1 MRIPEK
7 LKFALRALRG
17 RTRHEMEM
25 NDEVQHFLAL
35 DAQQKAARGMDAGAA
50 ARAARVELGGIE
62 QTKERVRELRPGL
75 WLETLWQDVRFAARM
90 LRKHP
95 GYLTAAV
102 LTMALGIGANTAI
115 FSVVDAALL
124 RPLPY
129 PDADRLMLV
138 QTDRTGEARVPQM
151 AFLDYT
157 DLLAQH
163 SGLENAA
170 AFMAS
175 GFVVGG
181 ETQPT
186 RCEGMHVTPSFFAT
200 LGVQPALGRVFLPE
214 EDAAGKDQVAILS
227 HRLWTES
234 YGGRA
239 DALGQ
244 GILLGGVPHVIVG
257 VLPANF
263 NLFLPMTD
271 TWVIQDADVF
281 VPVGPTFQ
289 LAQRRSIFTFEVI
302 ARRKPGVNLA
312 QAQNELTQIAR
323 GLEEKYPDTNHG
335 RALAFT
341 PLVEQ
346 VVGGAR
352 PALLLLMAAVGAVL
366 LAACVNLA
374 NLMIGRLAAREQEL
388 AVRAALGASRGRLAR
403 QLLVESLLLVSLGGA
418 AGVLL
423 AWRLL
428 PHISA
433 MVDGRMYGAE
443 SIALNPQ
450 ALLFALLVSV
460 AAGIASGL
468 LPARA
473 LWHKRREECLHGAG
487 RSSASAGRSRM
498 RKALVV
504 AEIALSSVLLVGA
517 GLLGSSLLALLRV
530 PPGFDPTQMVT
541 LQLSLSA
548 TRYQTRADVAR
559 ALNAITD
566 RIRQLPGVTAATVTG
581 SLPFSGHS
589 SGTSVWVEGRT
600 LPVGQQPPT
609 ARWQYVQ
616 QGYFDTMRI
625 PLLRGRQFA
634 ERDIERTPHVTL
646 ISEAEARRDFPGE
659 DPIGKRVSYGPP
671 GQQPDWHEIIGVVG
685 DIRHGSLR
693 EQPEPRA
700 YDLFGQHAGLS
711 AFVVVRTAQ
720 APEQVLPGVRLAV
733 REIDPGAPIYSVRTM
748 AAWMARSV
756 SREQMLATLVGVFAL
771 AALFLGAVGA
781 YGVIASL
788 VEQRT
793 REIGIRMALGAAPR
807 EILRATVSEGLQLAV
822 LGLLIG
828 VGASLA
834 LGPMLRGILFGV
846 GPADPRTMAAVAA
859 LLLAVTLAACYIP
872 ACRAAKVD
880 PIIALRQE

>member
-1 MRIPEK
+1 MRLLDK
-7 LKFALRALRG
+7 MRFALRAITG
-17 RTRHEMEM
+17 REKHETEIR
-25 NDEVQHFLAL
+25 DEVQHFLAL
-35 DAQQKAARGMDAGAA
+35 DAQQKTAAGLAPEEAQR
-50 ARAARVELGGIE
+50 RARVELGGVE
-62 QTKERVRELRPGL
+62 QAKENVRALRPGL
-75 WLETLWQDVRFAARM
+75 WLETFPQDARFAARM

-95 GYLTAAV
+95 GYLAAAV

-129 PDADRLMLV
+129 PEADRLMLV
-138 QTDRTGEARVPQM
+138 QTDRAGEARVPQM

-157 DLLAQH
+157 DMLAQH
-163 SGLENAA
+163 AGLENAA

-175 GFVVGG
+175 GVVVGG
-181 ETQPT
+181 DAQPM
-186 RCEGMHVTPSFFAT
+186 RREGMHVTPSFFAT
-200 LGVQPALGRVFLPE
+200 LGVQPALGRAFLPE
-214 EDAAGKDQVAILS
+214 EAAAGKDHVAILS

-244 GILLGGVPHVIVG
+244 SILLGGAPHVIVG

-263 NLFLPMTD
+263 DLFLPMTE
-271 TWVIQDADVF
+271 TWVIQDTDVF
-281 VPVGPTFQ
+281 VPVGPAFP
-289 LAQRRSIFTFEVI
+289 LAQRRSIFTFEVL
-302 ARRKPGVNLA
+302 ARRKPGVSLV
-312 QAQNELTQIAR
+312 QAQNELAQIAR
-323 GLEEKYPDTNHG
+323 GLAEKYRDTNHG
-335 RALAFT
+335 RGLVFT
-341 PLVEQ
+341 PLLDQ
-346 VVGGAR
+346 IVGGTR

-388 AVRAALGASRGRLAR
+388 AVRTALGASRGRLAR
-403 QLLVESLLLVSLGGA
+403 QLLAESLLLVTLGGA
-418 AGVLL
+418 AGVLV

-428 PHISA
+428 PQISA
-433 MVDGRMYGAE
+433 MVDGRMFGAA

-450 ALLFALLVSV
+450 ALAFALLLSL
-460 AAGIASGL
+460 AAGVVSGL

-473 LWHKRREECLHGAG
+473 LWHSQREESLHGAG
-487 RSSASAGRSRM
+487 RSSAGTRRTRL
-498 RKALVV
+498 RKGLVV
-504 AEIALSSVLLVGA
+504 TEIALSSLLLVGA
-517 GLLGSSLLALLRV
+517 GLLGTSLLALLRV
-530 PPGFDPTQMVT
+530 SPGFDPAQMVT
-541 LQLSLSA
+541 LQLSLSP

-559 ALNAITD
+559 ALTAITE
-566 RIRQLPGVTAATVTG
+566 RLRQLPGVTGATVTG

-589 SGTSVWVEGRT
+589 SGTAVWVEGRT
-600 LPVGQQPPT
+600 LPVGQQLPT

-625 PLLRGRQFA
+625 PLLRGRQFE

-646 ISEAEARRDFPGE
+646 ISEAEARREFPGE

-671 GQQPDWHEIIGVVG
+671 GPQPDWHEIIGVVG
-685 DIRHGSLR
+685 DIRHASLR
-693 EQPEPRA
+693 EAPEPRA

-711 AFVVVRTAQ
+711 AFVVLRTARD
-720 APEQVLPGVRLAV
+720 PEQVMPGVRLAV
-733 REIDPGAPIYSVRTM
+733 REVDPGAPVYSVRTM
-748 AAWMARSV
+748 EAWMARSV
-756 SREQMLATLVGVFAL
+756 KREQMLASLVGIFAL

-793 REIGIRMALGAAPR
+793 REIGIRMALGAAPQQ
-807 EILRATVSEGLQLAV
+807 ILRATVSEGLQLAV

-834 LGPMLRGILFGV
+834 LGPLLRGMLFGV
-846 GPADPRTMAAVAA
+846 GPTDPRTIAGVAAV
-859 LLLAVTLAACYIP
+859 LLSVALAACYLP
-872 ACRAAKVD
+872 ARRAARVD
-880 PIIALRQE
+880 PIVALRQE